1 VLLFTIDIPVVPGKS
16 RSGRLRADY
25 PGNRVTLPS
34 WRTLRRR
41 KRDARSRGAT
51 RSGHDTS
58 SSSTGRLN
66 GLLAIVAIVVLV
78 VISAVT
84 ARVWAGQLAM
94 RSGVGAENAAPNAGA
109 GSAVVHDDAC
119 NMLSNAG
126 SAIVHDDAWN
136 RPRSDEV
143 HPWVNLRDDEGN
155 VHRVRVH

>member
-1 VLLFTIDIPVVPGKS
+1 MQEDGEL
-16 RSGRLRADY
+16 
-25 PGNRVTLPS
+25 
-34 WRTLRRR
+34 
-41 KRDARSRGAT
+41 RGAVT
-51 RSGHDTS
+51 IPPPPPR
-58 SSSTGRLN
+58 GRLN
-66 GLLAIVAIVVLV
+66 GLLAIVAIVALV

-84 ARVWAGQLAM
+84 ARVWAGQLAT

-136 RPRSDEV
+136 MPRSDEV